1 MSRYSQYGAI
11 VYKDG
16 YKWSAD
22 LYKEGKLFYKSWMH
36 NWTTKKALLQEIE
49 ALGVG
54 FGRW

>member
-11 VYKDG
+11 VRKDG

-22 LYKEGKLFYKSWMH
+22 LYKEGKLFYKSWMY
-36 NWTTKKALLQEIE
+36 NWSTKKALVAEIE

-54 FGRW
+54 FGKW